1 MKFFR
6 LDYFIYLIII
16 LISLIPLNFSAP
28 GKLEISLIEIE
39 NSESNALWREDVGGS
54 GYFDYEPI
62 KKYEKVSKY
71 TFNPE
76 GYAPYSIS
84 SNPILF
90 KDTIYITFKDYLVA
104 LNLKDGK
111 EKWRMKVS
119 IDPKT
124 SITAIDKYIFFPE
137 RKSTSIIGIDTES
150 KEIVFKYNFKREIVI
165 TPLNYKDGV
174 IYFGTQ
180 YFLSHAS
187 QSNEPLHIIMNAY
200 DIKSNKFIFRY
211 KVINQRM
218 ISYPT
223 IDKNTLIFTTNN
235 IIALDI
241 KTGEKKWKR
250 VSEGYVSELVPVK
263 DGIGYYYENIKDS
276 STLYAVDIQT
286 GHDIW
291 KYDFNKIVLGIPSI
305 DEKNI
310 YLTSWDGTLYSI
322 DRLNGKINW
331 VKDNFNII
339 DNSLI
344 VVKDIIYLVDGVN
357 LVALNKDNGELI
369 WKGEE
374 RIGKPIYSPIASDKF
389 LLIPHSFELYLY
401 TN

>member
-6 LDYFIYLIII
+6 LDYFFYLIII

-39 NSESNALWREDVGGS
+39 NSESNTLWREDIGGS

-124 SITAIDKYIFFPE
+124 SITIIDKYIFLG
-137 RKSTSIIGIDTES
+137 KKSIIGIDTES
-150 KEIVFKYNFKREIVI
+150 KEIVFKFNFKREIVI

-180 YFLSHAS
+180 YFLC
-187 QSNEPLHIIMNAY
+187 P
-200 DIKSNKFIFRY
+200 
-211 KVINQRM
+211 
-218 ISYPT
+218 
-223 IDKNTLIFTTNN
+223 
-235 IIALDI
+235 
-241 KTGEKKWKR
+241 KR
-250 VSEGYVSELVPVK
+250 
-263 DGIGYYYENIKDS
+263 N
-276 STLYAVDIQT
+276 
-286 GHDIW
+286 
-291 KYDFNKIVLGIPSI
+291 
-305 DEKNI
+305 
-310 YLTSWDGTLYSI
+310 
-322 DRLNGKINW
+322 
-331 VKDNFNII
+331 
-339 DNSLI
+339 
-344 VVKDIIYLVDGVN
+344 
-357 LVALNKDNGELI
+357 
-369 WKGEE
+369 
-374 RIGKPIYSPIASDKF
+374 
-389 LLIPHSFELYLY
+389 
-401 TN
+401 